1 MNKIYYSAIVAIDQN
16 LGLGFKNNIL
26 FNNKID
32 MFIFN
37 TFSKL
42 INNCIVGRV
51 TYEGLPTI
59 VKNTRNLLI
68 FSRNNIPNLF
78 LNKYVIIGGS
88 QIYKSFSSE
97 ISTWIITTHKYK
109 SDNIDTYFDSSMY
122 ENIIKNNLCIE
133 LYEDED
139 ITVHVYIK
147 CAV

>member
-1 MNKIYYSAIVAIDQN
+1 MPV
-16 LGLGFKNNIL
+16 GNNHL
-26 FNNKID
+26 WY
-32 MFIFN
+32 
-37 TFSKL
+37 
-42 INNCIVGRV
+42 NCIVGRV

-122 ENIIKNNLCIE
+122 ENIIKNNLSFE

-139 ITVHVYIK
+139 ITVQVYIK
-147 CAV
+147 CTV